1 MDATTCGNWIMDW
14 NGANPPQA
22 PQGTVLV
29 HDETLRD
36 GLQSPSVTQPTLESK
51 LELLHLMQRIGV
63 ESVDLG
69 MPVSSPAAK
78 AHVHR
83 LAEEIAVGRLPLA
96 ASCAARTTCEDI
108 AAVADIAQATGL
120 PMSVMAFVGISPI
133 RMFAEQWSVASV
145 IAGMHKALAFAQREG
160 IGVCMVTE
168 DTTRSRLDVA
178 LEVYGAALEAGAE
191 RICICDTV
199 GYATPW
205 GAASVVSQLRIGLAD
220 RGFPSVGID
229 WHGHNDRGLATA
241 NALAAAAAGADRL
254 HGTALGIGE
263 RTGNAS
269 TEQLMTNLCDIGWRT
284 NDLTMLPQYCQFA
297 AQACGIVMAGNQPIV
312 GSDAFRTATGV
323 HAAAIR
329 KAERLGGRWVAERVY
344 AGIPAS
350 AVGREQLIEVG
361 PGSGRANIM
370 NWLDTHGIAAHQ
382 PLVREMQDAVAGT
395 DHVLTDQQ
403 LRAIVDDAASVA
415 KAS

>member
-1 MDATTCGNWIMDW
+1 M
-14 NGANPPQA
+14 
-22 PQGTVLV
+22 
-29 HDETLRD
+29 
-36 GLQSPSVTQPTLESK
+36 
-51 LELLHLMQRIGV
+51 
-63 ESVDLG
+63 
-69 MPVSSPAAK
+69 
-78 AHVHR
+78 
-83 LAEEIAVGRLPLA
+83 
-96 ASCAARTTCEDI
+96 ASCGYMFQYVIC
-108 AAVADIAQATGL
+108 
-120 PMSVMAFVGISPI
+120 FI
-133 RMFAEQWSVASV
+133 RMLAGKWVYCLFQAEDGIRDPLVAGV
-145 IAGMHKALAFAQREG
+145 QTCALP
-160 IGVCMVTE
+160 I
-168 DTTRSRLDVA
+168 S
-178 LEVYGAALEAGAE
+178 
-191 RICICDTV
+191 
-199 GYATPW
+199 TPW

-361 PGSGRANIM
+361 SRSGRANIM

>member
-1 MDATTCGNWIMDW
+1 MDATWGHWIMEW
-14 NGANPPQA
+14 NGADSPQA
-22 PQGTVLV
+22 PQGTVSV

-51 LELLHLMQRIGV
+51 LELLHLMHRIGID
-63 ESVDLG
+63 SADLG
-69 MPVSSPAAK
+69 MPVSSPVAK
-78 AHVHR
+78 AHVQR
-83 LAEEIAVGRLPLA
+83 LAEEIADAKLPLA
-96 ASCAARTTCEDI
+96 ASCAARTTCTDI

-133 RMFAEQWSVASV
+133 RMFTEQWSVASV
-145 IAGMHKALAFAQREG
+145 VAGMREALAFAQREG

-178 LEVYGAALEAGAE
+178 LEVYGAALDAGAE

-205 GAASVVSQLRIGLAD
+205 GAAAVVSQLRAGLAA
-220 RGFPSVGID
+220 RGFPGVGID

-241 NALAAAAAGADRL
+241 NSLAAASAGADRL

-263 RTGNAS
+263 RAGNAS
-269 TEQLMTNLCDIGWRT
+269 MEQLLANLCDIGWRT
-284 NDLTMLPQYCQFA
+284 GDLTMLPQYCELVGQS
-297 AQACGIVMAGNQPIV
+297 CGIGIADNQPIA
-312 GSDAFRTATGV
+312 GRDAFRTATGV
-323 HAAAIR
+323 HASAIR
-329 KAERLGGRWVAERVY
+329 KAERLGGRWLAERVY

-350 AVGREQLIEVG
+350 VVGRKQVIEVG
-361 PGSGRANIM
+361 PSSGRANIL
-370 NWLDTHGIAAHQ
+370 NWLDTHGIAAQ
-382 PLVREMQDAVAGT
+382 PQLVQEIRDAAADA

-403 LRAIVDDAASVA
+403 LLTIVADAASVA
-415 KAS
+415 NAI